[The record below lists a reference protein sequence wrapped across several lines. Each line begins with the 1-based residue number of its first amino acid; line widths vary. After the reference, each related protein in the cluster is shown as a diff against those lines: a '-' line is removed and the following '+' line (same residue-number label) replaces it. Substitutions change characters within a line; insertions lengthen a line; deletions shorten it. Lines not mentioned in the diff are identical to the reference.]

1 MAVHFTDN
9 AAATDGRRTPP
20 APRAVAA
27 RQLAPQPGQHQ
38 NRARYAAHDFGDIVV
53 GHSWYLVQVLKYTA

>member
-27 RQLAPQPGQHQ
+27 RQLAPQPGEHQ
-38 NRARYAAHDFGDIVV
+38 KAALYAAHDFGDIVV
-53 GHSWYLVQVLKYTA
+53 GQSWWMVHVLKYTA